1 MTGVQRQIGPRWV
14 ALALCGALAACT
26 PAGPRHGAADRGPQ
40 VSTMSQAMTGR
51 DDAALAPCGAAAAG
65 VPRDPAGVARAY
77 ACTAALPSPE
87 AEALAQE
94 HLAALARLAYDPR
107 QRGFGPRTLGD
118 GVTLDVAPLAPLRY
132 DFADR
137 AEIDGDR
144 APGILPGRGVP
155 LVGFRP
161 NAGKTDAHYPPEG
174 IFAPVTLTA
183 DVGGTPDDL
192 RVVLRPVEPGEA
204 RAGGWADAGAQ
215 AYLRL
220 LERTRLNQESSR
232 GFRDPSKLRV
242 HTNGIYLI
250 EPYDPG
256 RIPVLMV
263 HGLRSSPEIWR
274 TLTRRILSDPE
285 LHARFQVWHAFYPT
299 GVPPFYTASR
309 IRMQL
314 NDVLQRFDPEGDDVA
329 SRDIALIGH
338 SMGGIVA
345 RALVTDDGG
354 ALWRRTF
361 VVPPSELAVSE
372 ERRQDFLRI
381 LTLRHEPEIGFVG
394 FVNTPHRGSAT
405 AEGWIGRFASSMV
418 MLPSSF
424 QRIFEEDPDY
434 LPQTTPEMRAFL
446 MGGGPT
452 SVQALSPRHPLL
464 QAMADLPVAPG
475 VETVS
480 VIGVRGGPGCLA
492 RPGCVA
498 TDGVVPYESAH
509 LGFGAEKIVRSGHGS
524 YDDPEAVEF
533 LLSALRDWGRRQ

>member
-1 MTGVQRQIGPRWV
+1 
-14 ALALCGALAACT
+14 
-26 PAGPRHGAADRGPQ
+26 
-40 VSTMSQAMTGR
+40 MSEAT
-51 DDAALAPCGAAAAG
+51 DDAPRCPGILSAT
-65 VPRDPAGVARAY
+65 PRDPAALALSY
-77 ACTAALPSPE
+77 ACVQTTAATPE
-87 AEALAQE
+87 EEAAAQE
-94 HLAALARLAYDPR
+94 HLATLARLAYDPGE
-107 QRGFGPRTLGD
+107 RGFAPQSLGN
-118 GVTLDVAPLAPLRY
+118 GVVLDVAALGPLRY

-161 NAGKTDAHYPPEG
+161 NAGEADAHYPPEG
-174 IFAPVTLTA
+174 IFTPVTLTA
-183 DVGGTPDDL
+183 DVGATPEGL
-192 RVVLRPVEPGEA
+192 RITLRPVTPDEA
-204 RAGGWADAGAQ
+204 RQGGWADAGAQ

-232 GFRDPSKLRV
+232 GFRDPSKLRI
-242 HTNGIYLI
+242 HGNGIYLI
-250 EPYDPG
+250 EPYDPE
-256 RIPVLMV
+256 RIPVLMI
-263 HGLRSSPEIWR
+263 HGLRSNPEIWR
-274 TLTRRILSDPE
+274 TLTRRILSDPD

-314 NDVLQRFDPEGDDVA
+314 NDVQARFDPEGDDVA
-329 SRDIALIGH
+329 SRDVALIGH

-345 RALVTDDGG
+345 RALVTEDEG

-361 VVPPSELAVSE
+361 LVPPEDLAVSE
-372 ERRQDFLRI
+372 ERRQDFLRL
-381 LTLRHEPEIGFVG
+381 LTLNHEPEIGFVG
-394 FVNTPHRGSAT
+394 FVNTPHRGSAS

-418 MLPSSF
+418 MLPMSF
-424 QRIFEEDPDY
+424 QRIFTEDPDY

-452 SVQALSPRHPLL
+452 SVEALSPRHPLL
-464 QAMADLPVAPG
+464 QAMADLPTAPG
-475 VETVS
+475 VEAVS
-480 VIGVRGGPGCLA
+480 VVGVRGGTECLQ

-509 LGFGAEKIVRSGHGS
+509 LGFGTEKVVRSGHGS

-533 LLSALRDWGRRQ
+533 LLSSLRAWAGRQ